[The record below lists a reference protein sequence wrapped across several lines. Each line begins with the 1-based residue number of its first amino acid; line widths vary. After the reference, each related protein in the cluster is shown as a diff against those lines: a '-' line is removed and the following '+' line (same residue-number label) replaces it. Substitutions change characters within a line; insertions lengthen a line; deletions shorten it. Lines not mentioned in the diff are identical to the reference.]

1 MKMVKHPHVVK
12 LWEVLA
18 SRSKVGIV
26 VVVVLPLRPRA
37 SPLQLHH
44 DHSPLPR
51 PPASSSCP
59 RSLSCWS

>member
-18 SRSKVGIV
+18 SRSKVG
-26 VVVVLPLRPRA
+26 VVVLPPPPPRL
-37 SPLQLHH
+37 SPLLHH

-51 PPASSSCP
+51 PPASSSSP